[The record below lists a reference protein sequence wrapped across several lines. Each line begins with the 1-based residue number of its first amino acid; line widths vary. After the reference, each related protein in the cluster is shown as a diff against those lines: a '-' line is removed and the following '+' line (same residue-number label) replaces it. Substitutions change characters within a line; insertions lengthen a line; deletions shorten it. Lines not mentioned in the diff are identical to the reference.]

1 MLININNFILMIF
14 TDKKYKIRYVGILFL
29 TLYIFSYYVFLIQPN
44 VLSSYH
50 TVDLHRTENTDNLE
64 VQHDN
69 IVISL
74 GQKLSN
80 WYCKARRHEL
90 WFWNPFEFWN
100 SLELNMCHRSRAEI
114 LATYLFYLT
123 IIYQDEL
130 NSNKRC

>member
-1 MLININNFILMIF
+1 M
-14 TDKKYKIRYVGILFL
+14 
-29 TLYIFSYYVFLIQPN
+29 LYIFSYYVFLIQPN

-90 WFWNPFEFWN
+90 
-100 SLELNMCHRSRAEI
+100 
-114 LATYLFYLT
+114 
-123 IIYQDEL
+123 
-130 NSNKRC
+130 